1 MRELAKSVFSFSWAI
16 SLLGID
22 QAVNLVRPGQQSKGD
37 VFTPIAQVAV
47 NELDESMKAI
57 YRFGDNV
64 QTRMVDMAFSLMN
77 PGNLADPK
85 MWNPLSAMGNCGP
98 CSEQAGGTPSGAKAA
113 GSQQQSAN

>member
-37 VFTPIAQVAV
+37 VFTPIVQVAV

-64 QTRMVDMAFSLMN
+64 QTRMVDMAFS
-77 PGNLADPK
+77 
-85 MWNPLSAMGNCGP
+85 WNPLRSMTNCGP
-98 CSEQAGGTPSGAKAA
+98 CSVQAGGTTGGAKAD